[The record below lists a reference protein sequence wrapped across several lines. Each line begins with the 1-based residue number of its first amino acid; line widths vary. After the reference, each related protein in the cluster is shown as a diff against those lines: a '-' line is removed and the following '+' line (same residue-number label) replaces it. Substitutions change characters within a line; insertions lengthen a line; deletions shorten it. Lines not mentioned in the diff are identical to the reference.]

1 MTTTEK
7 TKKPAAEKKAPKKK
21 SVTAMTAEEKAGKA
35 MKMRMKIEKLKPRL
49 DPKNNASPG
58 EVEQARNFIAEYE
71 KELAELEG
79 VTKPVEPEKKPEKK
93 TEPEIKKPRF
103 ETVKDAANAFKEGK
117 ITEKEF
123 EAAFDELTT
132 KKKASGEKK
141 PRTPGADTDKYGS
154 RPGSI
159 SFAMNAALFGEDGKL
174 RAIKVISA
182 LSGASEARVRGHIRW
197 LKNRGHKID

>member
-1 MTTTEK
+1 MTTKTSK
-7 TKKPAAEKKAPKKK
+7 KPTKKP
-21 SVTAMTAEEKAGKA
+21 VTAMTPEEKAGKA
-35 MKMRMKIEKLKPRL
+35 MKLRMKIEKLKPRL

-58 EVEQARNFIAEYE
+58 EVEQAKNFIAEYE

-79 VTKPVEPEKKPEKK
+79 TTKPPEPEAKKPEKKPE
-93 TEPEIKKPRF
+93 PEETKKPRF
-103 ETVKDAANAFKEGK
+103 ETVKEAANAFKEGK

-123 EAAFDELTT
+123 EAAFEELTA
-132 KKKASGEKK
+132 KKKPAGEKK

-159 SFAMNAALFGEDGKL
+159 SFAMNAVLFGEDGKL
-174 RAIKVISA
+174 RSVKVIAA

-197 LKNRGHKID
+197 LKNRGHKIE